1 MQHPTGQARC
11 RHHHPVSQSF
21 LHKSRCQAVFLVG
34 NIAGSLIAF
43 LAFVAFL
50 NGVLSW
56 WERLFAFDSNLQQT
70 LWCCWEFPRIILL
83 QKGAEDL
90 LERLTSP
97 LSGSLGGSSTPWPL
111 SWASLVAKQGFK
123 NHPILELASF
133 LFQQPRPA
141 GSLCSC
147 WCGGGRVWRGSACCR
162 PCRTQDHR
170 QWVRCIWSAQDLS
183 GDYKIP
189 SSPPRKKSVNNLFPG
204 SFIFESSGNHH
215 FCTLWILEPR

>member
-1 MQHPTGQARC
+1 MSLGSFPCWQHC
-11 RHHHPVSQSF
+11 RLSDCLSCLRRLSQWGPQLVSTLSYPNKGFSFSISF
-21 LHKSRCQAVFLVG
+21 LKK
-34 NIAGSLIAF
+34 
-43 LAFVAFL
+43 
-50 NGVLSW
+50 
-56 WERLFAFDSNLQQT
+56 
-70 LWCCWEFPRIILL
+70 
-83 QKGAEDL
+83 KGAVDL
-90 LERLTSP
+90 SEHLSSP

-183 GDYKIP
+183 GDYKIS
-189 SSPPRKKSVNNLFPG
+189 SSPATKKSVKKKFPG